1 MKLNFDAIRELLL
14 VIEEQPRNINLNQ
27 VISDIRLKEFKP
39 NDLGYALEKMIESRL
54 LIGQVAK
61 SKVGINFHIDSIS
74 LEGHRF
80 IDTIRNDTLW
90 NKTKAVMT
98 RTGATAISILM
109 STASDIFNKYISD
122 II

>member
-27 VISDIRLKEFKP
+27 VISDTRLKEFEP

-61 SKVGINFHIDSIS
+61 SKMGINFYIDSIS